1 MRTGVTRAAFERMVE
16 DALAQVP
23 VAYRRQMRNIIL
35 TVEDEPPQPG
45 LLGLYEGRPLAGRSV
60 ISEGIT
66 LPDKISIYR
75 GPHLRRARDREHLRR
90 IVSETLWHEI
100 GHYFGMDEQQVLRA
114 QRQRTRA
121 RSRRCSR

>member
-1 MRTGVTRAAFERMVE
+1 MVE

-45 LLGLYEGRPLAGRSV
+45 LLGLYEGRPLAERSV

-75 GPHLRRARDREHLRR
+75 GPHLRMARDRDHLRR

-121 RSRRCSR
+121 WRLRRLR

>member
-1 MRTGVTRAAFERMVE
+1 MTRAAFERMVE

-23 VAYRRQMRNIIL
+23 AAFRMRMRNIIL

-45 LLGLYEGRPLAGRSV
+45 LLGLYEGRPLAERSV
-60 ISEGIT
+60 NSEGFT

-75 GPHLRRARDREHLRR
+75 GPHLRMARDREHLRR

-114 QRQRTRA
+114 QRRRTRA
-121 RSRRCSR
+121 RRPGR

>member
-1 MRTGVTRAAFERMVE
+1 MMTRAAFERMVE

-23 VAYRRQMRNIIL
+23 AAFRMRMRNIIL

-45 LLGLYEGRPLAGRSV
+45 LLGLYEGRPLAERSV
-60 ISEGIT
+60 NSEGFA

-75 GPHLRRARDREHLRR
+75 GPHLRMARDREHLRR

-114 QRQRTRA
+114 QRRRTRA
-121 RSRRCSR
+121 RRPGR